1 MKKKYLFIATSLLLV
16 SCNTP
21 NPVGPTDS
29 HFPSESTSTN
39 QSPTDVESTPSVDTL
54 KEAKV
59 YMVGD
64 STVCSFEDEYYYPRY
79 GYGTQL
85 HKYLKEEA
93 SVVNLALSGRSSK
106 SFLEEENYQTLKDS
120 ISEGDYLL
128 IGFGHNDEKTEEGRY
143 TNPNTSITEDG
154 SFKKSLYD
162 NYIKIAQ
169 DNGATPILL
178 TPVVRL
184 STSNDYGANNN
195 THVTTGADGF
205 PGGDYSK
212 AIKELAEEVNVD
224 CIDLTTSTKALYSE
238 LGFEEAKKLH
248 AWLTSDPTSVDKT
261 HLNIYGATMTSYLI
275 ANELS
280 TTDST
285 LKEYLVDEIV
295 KPVESEVLVSNPNYV
310 EPDYLPPSQGGST
323 FASTEPW
330 WTSVFGDAGGASKI
344 NTTNFAIDEL
354 DTPNSVHMRAGVV
367 DVENQTT
374 TTGVGKISGSA
385 GDGLVMY
392 FRQIEADANFEISAT
407 MKINYYKPEDNQVGF
422 GLMLR
427 DDMYIDEHLGSLIT
441 GNYVAAGATN
451 MKSATTAIFSKVAG
465 KLGKDVSATNAVA
478 KDDVITVSIKR
489 QGNVITCTYN
499 DQTHTYTDF
508 DLTGIDANYDY
519 VGLFVSRAC
528 DVTFSEILYK

>member
-128 IGFGHNDEKTEEGRY
+128 IGFGHNDEKAEEKRY

-184 STSNDYGANNN
+184 STSDDYGANNN
-195 THVTTGADGF
+195 THVTTGAEGF

-248 AWLTSDPTSVDKT
+248 AWSTSDPTSVDKT

-310 EPDYLPPSQGGST
+310 EPDYLPPTQGGST

-392 FRQIEADANFEISAT
+392 FRQIEADTNFEISAT

-451 MKSATTAIFSKVAG
+451 MKSATTTVFSKVAG

-489 QGNVITCTYN
+489 EGNVITCTYN

-528 DVTFSEILYK
+528 DVTFTNILFK